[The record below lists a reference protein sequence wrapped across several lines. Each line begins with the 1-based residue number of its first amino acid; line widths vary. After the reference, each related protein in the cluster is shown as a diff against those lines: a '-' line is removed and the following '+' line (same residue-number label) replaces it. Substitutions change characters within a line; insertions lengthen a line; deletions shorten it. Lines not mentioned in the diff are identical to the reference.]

1 MIPLSLPP
9 IRARLCNK
17 IGWAQIAD
25 TIDAIEE
32 ENHYSQDLYV
42 IDRGRV
48 EHPALWDLIR

>member
-1 MIPLSLPP
+1 MIPPYS
-9 IRARLCNK
+9 RHGCKLCNK